1 MLSFSI
7 WEFEVHLMDNIKVQ
21 EGHFLYILFN
31 AWDKRVF
38 FGMLWNNEIIENIS
52 GRF

>member
-7 WEFEVHLMDNIKVQ
+7 WKLEVHLMDNIKVQ
-21 EGHFLYILFN
+21 EGHFKYFLFN

-38 FGMLWNNEIIENIS
+38 FGMYEIIENIS
-52 GRF
+52 SRF